1 MTVRDVVL
9 IVIALFAPFVVV
21 VIRCGLRSKD
31 TLLSILLSRKPDI
44 LNRLH
49 AVFIVCQTSARR
61 SAYEHLLER
70 MWFPSWHRFAVN
82 KADLVLALLT
92 LATPPSAV
100 LARTGFRIKHLLLNL
115 ALCAASK
122 HLGRCH
128 AWAMIYWTSTER
140 PTYRRVVV
148 RSDGLDLEVGLTDEL
163 QPDKSLRKI
172 L

>member
-1 MTVRDVVL
+1 MTRATEGRFPVTVRDVVL

-100 LARTGFRIKHLLLNL
+100 LARTGFRICLLYT
-115 ALCAASK
+115 S
-122 HLGRCH
+122 RC
-128 AWAMIYWTSTER
+128 
-140 PTYRRVVV
+140 V
-148 RSDGLDLEVGLTDEL
+148 
-163 QPDKSLRKI
+163 
-172 L
+172 